1 MVVSKRHRWGSG
13 DEPVHVDCG
22 LHAPAGSGSYCVRV
36 PYVKS
41 FRDRLRQSWR
51 IVVKELSAF
60 GVVGAACFAIDLAL
74 FQAFYAHVGLG
85 AVTSKLLSTVVSM
98 TAAYF
103 AHRYWSFA
111 HRGRTGLRREYALFF
126 LVNGLTLLLSLA
138 IVAVVRYPLG
148 QDSALA
154 LQIAN
159 VVSTAIGTLIRF
171 VCYRTWIFVSA
182 NAPVAIAHAE
192 KRERREAD
200 RTAA

>member
-1 MVVSKRHRWGSG
+1 MSKRHRRGSC
-13 DEPVHVDCG
+13 DEPVHVDSVSR
-22 LHAPAGSGSYCVRV
+22 APPEFGSYCVRV
-36 PYVKS
+36 SSVTS
-41 FRDRLRQSWR
+41 FRDRLRLSWR

-74 FQAFYAHVGLG
+74 FQALYAHVGLG

-111 HRGRTGLRREYALFF
+111 HRARTGLKREYTLFF
-126 LVNGLTLLLSLA
+126 FVNGLTLLLGLA
-138 IVAVVRYPLG
+138 IVAAVRYPLG
-148 QDSALA
+148 QDGALA
-154 LQIAN
+154 LQLAN

-182 NAPVAIAHAE
+182 DAPAAIAHRE
-192 KRERREAD
+192 RQERREEVPS
-200 RTAA
+200 AA